1 MTEAI
6 EKRIADLKRKL
17 AARKGKV
24 PYHDNVPALEAE
36 IAKLEDVLKKA
47 KAGDE

>member
-17 AARKGKV
+17 KARTGDRYASNRLAIQK
-24 PYHDNVPALEAE
+24 E
-36 IAKLEDVLKKA
+36 IDRLEDVLKKA
-47 KAGDE
+47 QARD